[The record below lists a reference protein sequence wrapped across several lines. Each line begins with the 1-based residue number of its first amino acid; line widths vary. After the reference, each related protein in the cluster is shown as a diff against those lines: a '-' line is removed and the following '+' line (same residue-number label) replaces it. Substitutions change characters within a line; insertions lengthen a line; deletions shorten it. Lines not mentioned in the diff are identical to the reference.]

1 MRSDDDGVG
10 GVVYGGGGAGGG
22 GDLVNQPSFP
32 GGLAST
38 FPSEEDVGSLGGSLG
53 GSQLLSHREGN
64 CEKYFEKINTDEWV
78 PDILVPLAFDRASE
92 SKVGV
97 FYTKLGERTGNN
109 DHVVV
114 RILNKNKQNLT
125 MYSVKLFR

>member
-1 MRSDDDGVG
+1 M
-10 GVVYGGGGAGGG
+10 
-22 GDLVNQPSFP
+22 
-32 GGLAST
+32 
-38 FPSEEDVGSLGGSLG
+38 
-53 GSQLLSHREGN
+53 
-64 CEKYFEKINTDEWV
+64 
-78 PDILVPLAFDRASE
+78 PLAFDRASE

-125 MYSVKLFR
+125 MYSVKLFRYPWQCSISTICPQY

>member
-1 MRSDDDGVG
+1 MLVVAWSDVPE
-10 GVVYGGGGAGGG
+10 Y
-22 GDLVNQPSFP
+22 SFP
-32 GGLAST
+32 GSLAAT
-38 FPSEEDVGSLGGSLG
+38 FPSEEDVGRLPGSH
-53 GSQLLSHREGN
+53 LLSHREGN

>member
-1 MRSDDDGVG
+1 MRNILRRSAQTSGFPTF
-10 GVVYGGGGAGGG
+10 
-22 GDLVNQPSFP
+22 LVDIYVKYTKSHR
-32 GGLAST
+32 
-38 FPSEEDVGSLGGSLG
+38 
-53 GSQLLSHREGN
+53 LLS
-64 CEKYFEKINTDEWV
+64 
-78 PDILVPLAFDRASE
+78 VPLAFDRASE

-125 MYSVKLFR
+125 MYSVKLFRVGTVSIHINKLEARRNGGEFIQQDGRKVSVNNVISLDRDRYQGFQLW

>member
-1 MRSDDDGVG
+1 M
-10 GVVYGGGGAGGG
+10 
-22 GDLVNQPSFP
+22 
-32 GGLAST
+32 
-38 FPSEEDVGSLGGSLG
+38 
-53 GSQLLSHREGN
+53 
-64 CEKYFEKINTDEWV
+64 
-78 PDILVPLAFDRASE
+78 PLAFDRASE

-125 MYSVKLFR
+125 MYSVKLFRYPWH

>member
-1 MRSDDDGVG
+1 MGPGHSRS
-10 GVVYGGGGAGGG
+10 
-22 GDLVNQPSFP
+22 GDITRRELSLF
-32 GGLAST
+32 
-38 FPSEEDVGSLGGSLG
+38 DVS
-53 GSQLLSHREGN
+53 
-64 CEKYFEKINTDEWV
+64 
-78 PDILVPLAFDRASE
+78 VPLAFDRASE